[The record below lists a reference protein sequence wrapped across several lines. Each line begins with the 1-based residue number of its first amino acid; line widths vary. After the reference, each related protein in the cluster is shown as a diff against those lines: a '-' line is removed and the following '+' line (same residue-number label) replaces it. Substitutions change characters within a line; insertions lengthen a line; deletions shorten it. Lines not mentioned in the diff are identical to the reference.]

1 MIPNRRVAG
10 LTAVLLL
17 LVSAAVYLL
26 TLTPTVPFWDS
37 GEYIAVGYI
46 LGIPHPPGTPLYVLL
61 ARIATLIPIATVAE
75 RVNAMSAFAAALSV
89 LFTYLSAL
97 MLVRRAQG
105 GDRQPWQEW
114 VAIAAAA
121 IGALMLAFSDTFWDN
136 SIEAEVYQLMSL
148 AQILVFWLGLRWWES
163 HDRKPTVGPLLLATY
178 VMWLCVGL
186 HLGVGIMG
194 LPLIALVFLVDRSVA
209 SIFLLPFLSL
219 LRVPAGFEKMVGG
232 VILLAILTSVLMAF
246 RRKLN
251 GYVAL
256 AGAALAIPGLMAASN
271 DTDFTRTSA
280 LLTAV
285 AVLGPIVWLARHHR
299 EGRVLLLAV
308 FLMGAGYSTHL
319 LLPIRAAQHPAINEG
334 APADWPALKDLL
346 ERKQYGEM
354 NPLQRK
360 APLAVQLDKEF
371 WRYFSRQWPLF
382 PERWDLS
389 KPLMP
394 SERAWAGMLPIL
406 LGLAGFLWQWRRDRR
421 GAVFGGVF
429 LGLSTAG
436 MIVFLNFSAAEVRDR
451 DYFFQS
457 GFHAFTLGIAL
468 GAAWLVQWVRESFA
482 SPAARTQATVA
493 ATALLGLQPILL
505 LAVHYHSHNR
515 SGNYIARDYAHNMLA
530 VLKPNSFMF
539 TNGDNDTFPLWYIQE
554 VEGFRKDVRI
564 VNLSLLNTDWYIR
577 QLRDQEPR
585 VPIALDDRT
594 VKALGAGAFMDEKGE
609 LTYTNDFMVRH
620 ILEQART
627 DSGWVRT
634 PYFAV
639 TVPQDFGY
647 GRYFRQEGIVQEV
660 MLDTLRTGVDA
671 EATRRA
677 LYEVYRYNGLLTE
690 DGSWDPKVYKDTN
703 AENLSK
709 NYAFAHMQLSQ
720 QYRRQNDY
728 PRAIAE
734 MQRVQRMF
742 PEWVEIQLPLGGIL
756 MASGDSAGAW
766 RFYEDLVKR
775 APRNPEAHYYRGAAL
790 AYQGRLDDA
799 LASFRSALALD
810 PSYTDAMQD
819 LFATMWDL
827 GQQDAAVSELER
839 FCARNPG
846 DARMNAML
854 EQARAMMRGGSSNPL
869 GVPPTPGVR

>member
-61 ARIATLIPIATVAE
+61 ARIATLIPIATIAE

-89 LFTYLSAL
+89 LLTYLSAL
-97 MLVRRAQG
+97 RLVRRAQG
-105 GDRQPWQEW
+105 GERQPWQEW

-209 SIFLLPFLSL
+209 TLFLLPFLSL

-232 VILLAILTSVLMAF
+232 VILLAILTSAIMAF

-271 DTDFTRTSA
+271 DTDFTRPSA

-354 NPLQRK
+354 NPMQRK

-394 SERAWAGMLPIL
+394 SPNGWASALPIL
-406 LGLAGFLWQWRRDRR
+406 LG
-421 GAVFGGVF
+421 V
-429 LGLSTAG
+429 
-436 MIVFLNFSAAEVRDR
+436 
-451 DYFFQS
+451 
-457 GFHAFTLGIAL
+457 
-468 GAAWLVQWVRESFA
+468 
-482 SPAARTQATVA
+482 AT
-493 ATALLGLQPILL
+493 
-505 LAVHYHSHNR
+505 
-515 SGNYIARDYAHNMLA
+515 
-530 VLKPNSFMF
+530 
-539 TNGDNDTFPLWYIQE
+539 
-554 VEGFRKDVRI
+554 
-564 VNLSLLNTDWYIR
+564 
-577 QLRDQEPR
+577 
-585 VPIALDDRT
+585 
-594 VKALGAGAFMDEKGE
+594 GAG
-609 LTYTNDFMVRH
+609 RC
-620 ILEQART
+620 
-627 DSGWVRT
+627 
-634 PYFAV
+634 
-639 TVPQDFGY
+639 
-647 GRYFRQEGIVQEV
+647 
-660 MLDTLRTGVDA
+660 
-671 EATRRA
+671 
-677 LYEVYRYNGLLTE
+677 
-690 DGSWDPKVYKDTN
+690 
-703 AENLSK
+703 
-709 NYAFAHMQLSQ
+709 
-720 QYRRQNDY
+720 
-728 PRAIAE
+728 
-734 MQRVQRMF
+734 
-742 PEWVEIQLPLGGIL
+742 
-756 MASGDSAGAW
+756 SAGCSW
-766 RFYEDLVKR
+766 
-775 APRNPEAHYYRGAAL
+775 G
-790 AYQGRLDDA
+790 
-799 LASFRSALALD
+799 
-810 PSYTDAMQD
+810 
-819 LFATMWDL
+819 
-827 GQQDAAVSELER
+827 
-839 FCARNPG
+839 C
-846 DARMNAML
+846 
-854 EQARAMMRGGSSNPL
+854 
-869 GVPPTPGVR
+869 PPPA